1 MLTLACVL
9 LKGFVMTPVKIK
21 DVYIVT
27 DFGNDRKISEVK
39 IGVAFVCADDSLN
52 VKLDAVP
59 ITGMLHIRDR
69 QCGHKNKNKD
79 KYEKNHDDS
88 LSVDDSGFGK

>member
-1 MLTLACVL
+1 
-9 LKGFVMTPVKIK
+9 MTPVKIK

-27 DFGNDRKISEVK
+27 DFGNDKKISEVK

-69 QCGHKNKNKD
+69 QCEHKNKTK
-79 KYEKNHDDS
+79 EKI
-88 LSVDDSGFGK
+88 